1 MDIENIEKMIQS
13 NVDPNFKFIDNRK
26 KEVPFV
32 KLRKPISKAKVAL
45 ISSGG
50 LHLKDTSKFD
60 TEDPMGDASYREIPS
75 EVKFA
80 DLEISHG
87 HYDYRYIKEDM
98 NTVFPV
104 ELLKRLEERGLIGTL
119 AKRNYSFMGYCLK
132 VDELINQTGMKIIN
146 SLKEDQVDIVIL
158 APA

>member
-1 MDIENIEKMIQS
+1 MDIKSIEEMLQS
-13 NVDPNFKFIDNRK
+13 NVDPNFKFIDNRE

-32 KLRKPISKAKVAL
+32 KLGKPISEAKVAL

-50 LHLKDTSKFD
+50 LHLKDDPKFD
-60 TEDPMGDASYREIPS
+60 TEDSMGDASYREIPS
-75 EVKFA
+75 RVKFK

-87 HYDYRYIKEDM
+87 HYDYKYIKEDI

-104 ELLKRLEERGLIGTL
+104 ELLQRLEERGVIGAL
-119 AKRNYSFMGYCLK
+119 ARRNYSFMGYCLK
-132 VDELINQTGMKIIN
+132 VDELINQTGMKIAN
-146 SLKEDQVDIVIL
+146 SLKEDQVDIAIL